1 MTLWMDKGKYSIYD
15 LEVGYDVSRLKQQ
28 LNEILPDEKD
38 LRVTVM
44 HDIVTL
50 SGRVSSAPNLSHA
63 LALASTYAPEG
74 KVQNLVEVR
83 GVQQVMLEVRVA
95 EMQRS
100 LARRFG

>member
-1 MTLWMDKGKYSIYD
+1 
-15 LEVGYDVSRLKQQ
+15 
-28 LNEILPDEKD
+28 
-38 LRVTVM
+38 M

-50 SGRVSSAPNLSHA
+50 SGRVSSASNLSHA

-100 LARRFG
+100 LARRFGVNFNYFSESGNFGISRLGGLTTFDEIPVRHLHT